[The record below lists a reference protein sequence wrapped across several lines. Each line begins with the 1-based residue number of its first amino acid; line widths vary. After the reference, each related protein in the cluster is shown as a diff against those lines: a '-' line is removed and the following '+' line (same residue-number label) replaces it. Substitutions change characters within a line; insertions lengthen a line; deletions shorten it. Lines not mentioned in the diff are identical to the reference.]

1 MTNLPIPVIV
11 GNENE
16 MLSFLSKH
24 DKQFDKKESA
34 ERIKN
39 CDAMVVDVQ
48 YKGYDTWVVYFRCD
62 DVRKGVKFKDLAHET
77 FHLWGSLNAFMY
89 GSEYV
94 QYHLDQD
101 EQCAYHFARLF
112 DDMAKVIAEADE
124 RFQKGAKESN
134 KAINYPSS
142 YQVSE
147 TTEQYGTAQT
157 ESIETM
163 VAKINE
169 QNKIE
174 SEEIPFIAI
183 DGTDKTAEE
192 IIADLRKKNT

>member
-1 MTNLPIPVIV
+1 MRKTIYCPLTNLPVPIIV
-11 GNENE
+11 GSENE
-16 MLSFLSKH
+16 MISFLSKH
-24 DKQFDKKESA
+24 DKQFDRKEST

-48 YKGYDTWVVYFRCD
+48 YKGYDTWAVYFRYED
-62 DVRKGVKFKDLAHET
+62 IQKGVKFKDLAHET

-112 DDMAKVIAEADE
+112 DDIAKVIAEADE
-124 RFQKGAKESN
+124 KFQKEAKLN
-134 KAINYPSS
+134 
-142 YQVSE
+142 
-147 TTEQYGTAQT
+147 
-157 ESIETM
+157 ESIH
-163 VAKINE
+163 KQLE

-174 SEEIPFIAI
+174 SEEIPFIAV

-192 IIADLRKKNT
+192 IIAELRNKNI